1 MSYENKIKDL
11 QKDSRIWGVHLL
23 CLDIIMNEDNFRQ
36 IKRQLP
42 SEEIE
47 LNRLMC
53 ISETLKYN
61 ESDLLTSVSFVTGL
75 LIGLASLLVKVF
87 GLEVINLTFYI
98 IATILMISLVIN
110 RNNNNKNL
118 RLLYIQLAIKEELN
132 KFK

>member
-61 ESDLLTSVSFVTGL
+61 ESDLLTSVSFATGL
-75 LIGLASLLVKVF
+75 LTALFIDRFGWEIIYLARF
-87 GLEVINLTFYI
+87 I
-98 IATILMISLVIN
+98 ITILIVSLVIN
-110 RNNNNKNL
+110 RKNNSKNL

>member
-1 MSYENKIKDL
+1 
-11 QKDSRIWGVHLL
+11 
-23 CLDIIMNEDNFRQ
+23 MNEDNFRQ

-75 LIGLASLLVKVF
+75 LIGLATLLVKVF